1 MRWKHGMMAL
11 LTVALLAG
19 LVGCSSK
26 PAPKLAP
33 TLVAAKVTPD
43 AQPSSVGGMVKAS
56 GEIIP
61 AQRASL
67 GFPVGGRV
75 QKIHVAE
82 GDIVHAGDVLITLET
97 AQLEAQA
104 AGAKAALAAAQAQ
117 LAQLKAGA
125 RPGEITAAEQAVEQA
140 DAAVRVA
147 SSQLAQLRLSTQ
159 SLIAAAEAELA
170 QAQANLKIAQD
181 AYDGVSTG
189 RSLAKEYG
197 VKGHGLG
204 QAEEQMRIQLAA
216 VRTTYEAAQIHLEE
230 VKAGVTKNE
239 LSVASA
245 RLAAAQAQKA
255 QAQAQLELLQV
266 GATAEQIAIAEA
278 NIAQAQAAADMAQ
291 AALDQARLNAP
302 FPGTV
307 AALQV
312 NPGEMVTPGQI
323 VLALADLSRL
333 QGETTDLSEQ
343 DVSRVAVGDSVTVF
357 VKALGKEIK
366 GRVVRIAPRAAKV
379 GGDVVYTVVAEL
391 DEQPAGLRWGMSVD
405 VEVETK

>member
-1 MRWKHGMMAL
+1 MRWKHGVMML
-11 LTVALLAG
+11 LTVALLAA
-19 LVGCSSK
+19 LVGCGSK
-26 PAPKLAP
+26 PAPKPAP
-33 TLVAAKVTPD
+33 TPVAAKVTPD
-43 AQPSSVGGMVKAS
+43 ARPVSAGGMVKAS
-56 GEIIP
+56 GEIVP

-67 GFPVGGRV
+67 SFPVAGRV
-75 QKIHVAE
+75 QETKVAE
-82 GDIVHAGDVLITLET
+82 GDVVQTGDVLIALET

-104 AGAKAALAAAQAQ
+104 AGAKAGLAAAQAQ

-125 RPGEITAAEQAVEQA
+125 RPGEITAAEQVVEQA

-147 SSQLAQLRLSTQ
+147 SSQLAQLRLGTQ
-159 SLIAAAEAELA
+159 SQIAAAEAELA

-181 AYDGVSTG
+181 AYDGVTTG

-216 VRTTYEAAQIHLEE
+216 VRTAYEAAQVHLEE

-239 LSVASA
+239 LSIASA

-255 QAQAQLELLQV
+255 QAQAQLELLKM
-266 GATAEQIAIAEA
+266 GATAEQVVIAQA

-291 AALDQARLNAP
+291 AALDQASLHTP

-307 AALQV
+307 AALQI
-312 NPGEMVTPGQI
+312 NSGEMATPGQI
-323 VLALADLSRL
+323 VLALADLSHL
-333 QGETTDLSEQ
+333 QGETTDLSEK
-343 DVSRVAVGDSVTVF
+343 DVSRVAVGDPAIVF

-366 GRVVRIAPRAAKV
+366 GRVVRIAPRATKV
-379 GGDVVYTVVAEL
+379 GGDVVYTVVVEL